1 MYISKAFIP
10 ILKNNPSEAKIKS
23 HQLMLRV
30 GMIKQSSAGIYSW
43 LPLGF
48 KVMKK
53 IEKIVREEQNKIGAQ
68 EILMPTIQ
76 SSEIWKESGRYDD
89 YGDEML
95 RIKDRQNREMLY
107 GPTNEELVTDIFRSS
122 IKSYKSLPQLLYHI
136 QWKFRDEVRPRFGIM
151 RCREFYMKDAYS
163 FDVSD
168 EDAVYSYNK
177 FFLSYLKTFKRLDLT
192 AIPMAADT
200 GPIGGNLS
208 HEFVILADTGESKIF
223 TDKRIFDLD
232 SAESVIDR
240 KSLENLRKKYEQFYS
255 VTDEKFNKEEFEKEV
270 LEENRL
276 ITKGIEVGHI
286 FYFGDKYSKPL
297 NAAVDLAGGKKDFVK
312 MGSYGIGVSRLVG
325 AIIEAKYDD
334 KEEIMKWPFSVAPY
348 ELAIIPMINKNETS
362 ALDKATNIFKHFE
375 SINIDTIIDDTDEN
389 LSSKIKKFNLIGV
402 PYQIIIGKKSE
413 GDLLEFKETG
423 KDPQNLTI
431 DQITKILTELKAK
444 NWFLH

>member
-68 EILMPTIQ
+68 ELLMPTIQ
-76 SSEIWKESGRYDD
+76 SSEIWKESGRYED

-107 GPTNEELVTDIFRSS
+107 GPTNEELITEIFRSS

-136 QWKFRDEVRPRFGIM
+136 QWKFRDELRPRFGIM
-151 RCREFYMKDAYS
+151 RCREFFMKDAYS
-163 FDVSD
+163 FDIND
-168 EDAVYSYNK
+168 EEAFFSYNK
-177 FFLSYLKTFKRLDLT
+177 FFLSYLRTFKRLSLT

-208 HEFVILADTGESKIF
+208 HEFIILAETGESKIF
-223 TDKRIFDLD
+223 TDKRIFDVSSD
-232 SAESVIDR
+232 GFHIER
-240 KSLENLRKKYEQFYS
+240 KSLEDLRKKYEKFYA
-255 VTDEKFNKEEFEKEV
+255 VTDEKFNQKEFEKEV
-270 LEENRL
+270 SEENRL

-297 NAAVDLAGGKKDFVK
+297 NATVDLSGGKKDFVK

-334 KEEIMKWPFSVAPY
+334 KEEIMKWPLSVAPY
-348 ELAIIPMINKNETS
+348 EVAIIPLVSKNDNSNLEKANNIYKHLNNKN
-362 ALDKATNIFKHFE
+362 
-375 SINIDTIIDDTDEN
+375 IDSIIDDTDEN
-389 LSSKIKKFNLIGV
+389 FSSKMKKFNLIGV
-402 PYQIIIGKKSE
+402 PYQILLGKKSD
-413 GDLLEFKETG
+413 GDLIEFKELG
-423 KDPQNLTI
+423 KDPKNLTI
-431 DQITKILTELKAK
+431 EQITKFLTEQKEK
-444 NWFLH
+444 I

>member
-1 MYISKAFIP
+1 MYISKLFIP

-48 KVMKK
+48 KVLKK
-53 IEKIVREEQNKIGAQ
+53 IEQIVREEQNKIGAQ

-89 YGDEML
+89 YGEEML
-95 RIKDRQNREMLY
+95 RIKDRQGRELLY

-151 RCREFYMKDAYS
+151 RGREFYMKDAYS
-163 FDVSD
+163 FDLND
-168 EDAVYSYNK
+168 DDAAYSYNK
-177 FFLSYLKTFKRLDLT
+177 FFFSYLKTFKRLELS

-208 HEFVILADTGESKIF
+208 HEFIILAETGESKIF
-223 TDKRIFDLD
+223 TDKRIFDLSSD
-232 SAESVIDR
+232 GTEINK
-240 KSLENLRKKYEQFYS
+240 KSLEGLRKKYEQYYS
-255 VTDEKFNKEEFEKEV
+255 VADEKFNKAKFEKEV
-270 LEENRL
+270 PEENRL

-286 FYFGDKYSKPL
+286 FYFGDKYSKAL
-297 NAAVDLAGGKKDFVK
+297 NAAVDLPEGKKEFVK

-325 AIIEAKYDD
+325 AIIEAKYDE
-334 KEEIMKWPFSVAPY
+334 KEEVMKWPFSVAPF
-348 ELAIIPMINKNETS
+348 ELAIIPMINKNDTS
-362 ALDKATNIFKHFE
+362 ALDKATKLFKHFE
-375 SINIDTIIDDTDEN
+375 NRNIDTIIDDTDEN

-402 PYQIIIGKKSE
+402 PYQIIIGRKSE
-413 GDLLEFKETG
+413 GDLLEFKEIG
-423 KDPQNLTI
+423 KDPQNLTLDKI
-431 DQITKILTELKAK
+431 VKILTELKEK
-444 NWFLH
+444 N

>member
-53 IEKIVREEQNKIGAQ
+53 IEKIVREEQNKIGAH
-68 EILMPTIQ
+68 ELLMPTIQ
-76 SSEIWKESGRYDD
+76 SSEIWKESGRYED

-107 GPTNEELVTDIFRSS
+107 GPTNEELITEIFRSS

-136 QWKFRDEVRPRFGIM
+136 QWKFRDELRPRFGIM
-151 RCREFYMKDAYS
+151 RCREFFMKDAYS
-163 FDVSD
+163 FDIND
-168 EDAVYSYNK
+168 EEAFFSYNK
-177 FFLSYLKTFKRLDLT
+177 FFLSYLRTFKRLSLT

-208 HEFVILADTGESKIF
+208 HEFIILAETGESKIF
-223 TDKRIFDLD
+223 TDKRIFDVSSD
-232 SAESVIDR
+232 GFHIER
-240 KSLENLRKKYEQFYS
+240 KSLEDLRKKYEKFYA
-255 VTDEKFNKEEFEKEV
+255 VTDEKFNKKEFEKEV
-270 LEENRL
+270 SEENRL

-297 NAAVDLAGGKKDFVK
+297 NAAVDLSGGKKNFVK

-334 KEEIMKWPFSVAPY
+334 KEEIMKWPLSVAPY
-348 ELAIIPMINKNETS
+348 EVAIIPLVSKNDNSNLEKANNIYKHLNNKN
-362 ALDKATNIFKHFE
+362 
-375 SINIDTIIDDTDEN
+375 IDSIIDDTEEN
-389 LSSKIKKFNLIGV
+389 FSSKMKKFNLIGV
-402 PYQIIIGKKSE
+402 PYQILLGKKSD
-413 GDLLEFKETG
+413 GDLLEFKELG
-423 KDPQNLTI
+423 KDPKNLTI
-431 DQITKILTELKAK
+431 EQITK
-444 NWFLH
+444 FLSEQKEKI

>member
-10 ILKNNPSEAKIKS
+10 ILKNNPTEAKIKS
-23 HQLMLRV
+23 HKLMLRV

-43 LPLGF
+43 LPIGF

-107 GPTNEELVTDIFRSS
+107 GPTNEELITDIFRSN

-136 QWKFRDEVRPRFGIM
+136 QWKFRDELRPRFGIM

-163 FDVSD
+163 FDIND
-168 EDAVYSYNK
+168 NEALYSYNK
-177 FFLSYLKTFKRLDLT
+177 FFLSYLRTFKRLDLT

-208 HEFVILADTGESKIF
+208 HEFIILAETGESKIF
-223 TDKRIFDLD
+223 SDKRIFEVNYDNTTLEKDSLD
-232 SAESVIDR
+232 D
-240 KSLENLRKKYEQFYS
+240 LRKRYEAFYS
-255 VTDEKFNKEEFEKEV
+255 VTDEKFDKKEFEDKV
-270 LEENRL
+270 NLENRL

-297 NAAVDLAGGKKDFVK
+297 NASVDLPGGKKDFVK
-312 MGSYGIGVSRLVG
+312 MGSYGVGVSRLVG
-325 AIIEAKYDD
+325 AIIEAKYDE
-334 KEEIMKWPFSVAPY
+334 KGEIMKWPFCVAPY
-348 ELAIIPMINKNETS
+348 ELAIIPMITKNDTS
-362 ALDKATNIFKHFE
+362 NLDKAEKVFKLFE
-375 SINIDTIIDDTDEN
+375 SKKIDTIIDDTDEN
-389 LSSKIKKFNLIGV
+389 ISSKMKKFNLIGV

-413 GDLLEFKETG
+413 GDSLEFKEIG
-423 KDPQNLTI
+423 KDAQIMSINQISDL
-431 DQITKILTELKAK
+431 ITKQKEKI
-444 NWFLH
+444 

>member
-1 MYISKAFIP
+1 MYFSKSFIP

-23 HQLMLRV
+23 HQLMLRT

-53 IEKIVREEQNKIGAQ
+53 IEQIVREEQNRVGVQ

-89 YGDEML
+89 YGEEML

-107 GPTNEELVTDIFRSS
+107 GPTNEELVTEIFRSS
-122 IKSYKSLPQLLYHI
+122 VKSYKSLPQLLYHI
-136 QWKFRDEVRPRFGIM
+136 QWKFRDELRPRFGIM

-163 FDVSD
+163 FDISD
-168 EDAVYSYNK
+168 EEALYSYNK
-177 FFLSYLKTFKRLDLT
+177 FFLAYLNTFKRMDLS

-208 HEFVILADTGESKIF
+208 HEFIILAETGESKIF
-223 TDKRIFDLD
+223 TDKRIFEVD
-232 SAESVIDR
+232 SSKTTID
-240 KSLENLRKKYEQFYS
+240 KNSLINLRKDFEKYYA
-255 VTDEKFNKEEFEKEV
+255 VTDEKFSKDEFENNV

-276 ITKGIEVGHI
+276 QTKGIEVGHI
-286 FYFGDKYSKPL
+286 FYFGDKYSKPM
-297 NAAVDLAGGKKDFVK
+297 NASVDFNGKKEFVK

-334 KEEIMKWPFSVAPY
+334 KNEIMKWPMSVSPY
-348 ELAIIPMINKNETS
+348 DCSILPIINKNDNSNLE
-362 ALDKATNIFKHFE
+362 KATNIYNTLKKNNLD
-375 SINIDTIIDDTDEN
+375 ILIDDTDEN
-389 LSSKIKKFNLIGV
+389 LSSKIKKFNLLGI
-402 PYQIIIGKKSE
+402 PFQIIIGKNFNEQKI
-413 GDLLEFKETG
+413 EFKEVD
-423 KDPQNLTI
+423 KDPIFISLEEI
-431 DQITKILTELKAK
+431 IKIIKSK
-444 NWFLH
+444 K